1 MPLSQLCG
9 AQCLTLLCCAVMQ
22 HCDSAN
28 TVANAA
34 QAVIRTY
41 VNAPTTTLDT
51 IAPNLR
57 AMVLCA
63 ALISSAL
70 CQLRNRR

>member
-1 MPLSQLCG
+1 
-9 AQCLTLLCCAVMQ
+9 MQ